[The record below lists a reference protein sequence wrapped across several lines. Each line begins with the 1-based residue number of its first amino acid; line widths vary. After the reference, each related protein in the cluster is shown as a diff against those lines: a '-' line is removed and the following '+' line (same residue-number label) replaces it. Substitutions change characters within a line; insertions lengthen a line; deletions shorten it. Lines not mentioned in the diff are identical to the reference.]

1 MRVDVTPRQA
11 AVIPGQQH
19 PVTITITNTGT
30 VIGGYTVR
38 ILGADPG
45 WVTLDAEQISLFP
58 DESRTL
64 VATVTPPQGIP
75 AGARRLAI
83 QVRELTP
90 PESSSIT
97 EIDLTVPSAKSM
109 QLRVDPLAVTA
120 GRSATFSLVIENTG
134 NTPIDGVLAG
144 DDPENKVGFRFEP
157 ERVRLSPGEH
167 SVVDMR
173 AKARRHVT
181 GSPAVRMLG
190 VYLDELPPDPFFDG
204 PDPDRPPPVR
214 GEREALA
221 NATFVQRALLSRGPL
236 SLLGLLAAITVFAIV
251 ITIALSRLVGQ
262 TTADR
267 DLALQ
272 VAAARNQAAPTG
284 TSSVS
289 GTVHL
294 LTSGTPVAGVAVNV
308 FAASDTTT
316 PVATTATNAKGGY
329 QAGNLAAGKYKISF
343 RGAGFVQL
351 WYPGAASDADAT
363 TVSLDAGQ
371 QQASLNVS
379 LGGVPATISGSVI
392 GDDVSAATLYLEQL
406 PSGTSGATTA
416 TTLLPGSTLPGST
429 LPGSTLP
436 GVTPPPDNGGAIV
449 KTIPIG
455 SDGSFSL
462 TNVPSPSIYDLV
474 VTKTGYATSTQRI
487 DIGAGENRS
496 GVQLRLDKGDGVI
509 TGTVSSA
516 GGPLGGVTITATSGQ
531 STANTVS
538 LNVGQVGTFTLRSL
552 PTPATFTIVASH
564 SDYASQT
571 LTLSLAAG
579 QKLTGVVI
587 TLSQS
592 AGALSGTVS
601 QLPAN
606 TGAPGVA
613 VTVTDGLLT
622 VQTATES
629 TGTVGAWH
637 VGGLP
642 VPGTYTVT
650 FSRPDL
656 ASQTVSVSLDAGGN
670 ITPGSQGA
678 RITAAGIA
686 VALQSATATVYGTIT
701 QPGSTAS
708 CGATKLGEAAVTLSS
723 GASSFTVTSASAAPH
738 CGQYRLEQVP
748 PGTYTLTVNAGSGTS
763 PSSQVI
769 TLNFGDQLRKD
780 VQLARP
786 ASLGGVVQHLD
797 TETSVEQPRGG
808 WTVFLYLSTQYPNV
822 VARTTTTD
830 ATGAFTFS
838 GIDAGKYIVAVGPT
852 SDPANATNTKAV
864 TVQPSQQLT
873 GVTIEV
879 EQ

>member
-64 VATVTPPQGIP
+64 VAIVTPPQGIP
-75 AGARRLAI
+75 AGSRRLAI

-90 PESSSIT
+90 PESSAIT

-120 GRSATFSLVIENTG
+120 GSRATFSLVIENTG
-134 NTPIDGVLAG
+134 NTPIDGMLAG
-144 DDPENKVGFRFEP
+144 DDPENKVRFRFEP
-157 ERVRLSPGEH
+157 ERVTLSPGEH
-167 SVVDMR
+167 AVVDMR
-173 AKARRHVT
+173 ANARRQVT

-190 VYLDELPPDPFFDG
+190 VYLDELPADPFFDS
-204 PDPDRPPPVR
+204 PDPDRPPPAR

-236 SLLGLLAAITVFAIV
+236 SLLGLLAAVTVFAIV

-272 VAAARNQAAPTG
+272 VAAARNQAAATG

-294 LTSGTPVAGVAVNV
+294 LTSGTPVAGVAVSV
-308 FAASDTTT
+308 FAATDTTT
-316 PVATTATNAKGGY
+316 PVATTATNTKGGY
-329 QAGNLAAGKYKISF
+329 QVGNLAAGKYKISF

-371 QQASLNVS
+371 QQAGLNVS

-392 GDDVSAATLYLEQL
+392 GDDVSAATLYLERL
-406 PSGTSGATTA
+406 PSGTSGATAA
-416 TTLLPGSTLPGST
+416 TTLLPGSTTPGI
-429 LPGSTLP
+429 
-436 GVTPPPDNGGAIV
+436 TPPPDNGGAIV

-462 TNVPSPSIYDLV
+462 ASVPSPSIYDLV

-487 DIGAGENRS
+487 DIGAGENRT

-516 GGPLGGVTITATSGQ
+516 SGPLGGVTITATSGQ

-538 LNVGQVGTFTLRSL
+538 LNVGHVGTFTLRSL

-564 SDYASQT
+564 SGYASQT

-656 ASQTVSVSLDAGGN
+656 APQTVSVSLDAGGN

-678 RITAAGIA
+678 RITADGIA

-797 TETSVEQPRGG
+797 TETSVEQPRSG
-808 WTVFLYLSTQYPNV
+808 WTVFLYLSAQYPNV

-830 ATGAFTFS
+830 ASGAFTFS
-838 GIDAGKYIVAVGPT
+838 GIDAGRYIVAVGPT
-852 SDPANATNTKAV
+852 SDPANATNTRAI

-879 EQ
+879 DQ